1 MPSTAIRELSYDD
14 VTATLFVTFIDGDVY
29 AYFEVPP
36 MVYRDFRAARSKGG
50 FFALRVRGSYRYQQL
65 PALPL
70 DGEGEV

>member
-1 MPSTAIRELSYDD
+1 
-14 VTATLFVTFIDGDVY
+14 
-29 AYFEVPP
+29 
-36 MVYRDFRAARSKGG
+36 VYRDFRAARSKGG